1 MNACILVKVIP
12 PQSEA
17 VLKALRGIRDVKKA
31 YFAYGRFDIVAFVE
45 ARDYQGV
52 KAVVDRINSLPHI
65 RSTETLIEA

>member
-31 YFAYGRFDIVAFVE
+31 YFAYGRFDMVAFLEVK
-45 ARDYQGV
+45 DYPEL
-52 KAVVDRINSLPHI
+52 KSVVDVINALHHI
-65 RSTETLIEA
+65 RSTETLVEA